1 MDVTAYNQEHYGK
14 AIREAR
20 RQKGLLQAQ
29 LAEKLGITANLVGHW
44 EKGRARPDL
53 NLVPQL
59 CSELGISLDMFFT
72 GRPGKNDLSREEQ
85 HLLSL
90 FRALPEADR
99 RSLCFSLE
107 TVLEFRSKA
116 FREHCRKDFRRIFL
130 NDQTAA
136 AGTGTVLDSAAGE
149 AVFVRVSR
157 MSGRAREIIRV
168 NGDSMFPTF
177 EDGQLVYV
185 EEANR
190 LHPGEIGVFVVN
202 GTGYIK
208 EYQGDRL
215 HSINPA
221 YGDIPLS
228 EEDDIRCFGR
238 VLGIAEKEDFPTE
251 EELRVLSEPETQSRG
266 DLQ

>member
-107 TVLEFRSKA
+107 KVLEFRTLSK
-116 FREHCRKDFRRIFL
+116 L
-130 NDQTAA
+130 NST
-136 AGTGTVLDSAAGE
+136 
-149 AVFVRVSR
+149 
-157 MSGRAREIIRV
+157 
-168 NGDSMFPTF
+168 
-177 EDGQLVYV
+177 YV
-185 EEANR
+185 EG
-190 LHPGEIGVFVVN
+190 LLPLIGSDGRIRAHFQQTVTATGRISCTEPNLQNIPVRQELGRQLRKVFTA
-202 GTGYIK
+202 G
-208 EYQGDRL
+208 R
-215 HSINPA
+215 
-221 YGDIPLS
+221 
-228 EEDDIRCFGR
+228 DDL
-238 VLGIAEKEDFPTE
+238 VLIGADYSQI
-251 EELRVLSEPETQSRG
+251 ELRVLAHMSKDPTLIDAFNQGLDIHRETASKVFGVPQDQVTPLMRSNAKAVNFG
-266 DLQ
+266 VIYGMSAFGLSSGLP